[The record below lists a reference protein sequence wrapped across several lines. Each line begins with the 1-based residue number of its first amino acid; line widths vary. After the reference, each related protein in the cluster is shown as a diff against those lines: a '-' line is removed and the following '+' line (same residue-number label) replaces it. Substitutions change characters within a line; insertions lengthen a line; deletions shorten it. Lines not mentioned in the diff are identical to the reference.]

1 MSKGVLSKAWEKIH
15 SIYNFID
22 NIDERVKQSTLLL
35 DSYLQLESVGIRS
48 SDMMSMINSIES
60 RSLFLLKDIVS
71 LALNL
76 PQIYKINHNEEENLK
91 TKSILKKLLILMC
104 NENSVVVK
112 KDGFSGFPNEA
123 GKIILKNEKF
133 KNTKDLLKISDKF
146 DNLISNNRS
155 LEWKFINIELFLR
168 NYN

>member
-1 MSKGVLSKAWEKIH
+1 
-15 SIYNFID
+15 
-22 NIDERVKQSTLLL
+22 
-35 DSYLQLESVGIRS
+35 
-48 SDMMSMINSIES
+48 MMGMINSIES

-91 TKSILKKLLILMC
+91 TKTILKKLLILMC

-123 GKIILKNEKF
+123 GKIILKNENF

-146 DNLISNNRS
+146 DNLIRNNRS